1 MFPIITT
8 DLIISR
14 PGLCQGLL
22 YNHLRDSLIHSFS
35 QSWFVKISL
44 RRRHTLTFA
53 DGAFSHKIDHVTIF
67 QEILNSKGYPN
78 RITGSKV
85 TAILLK
91 GWILPMV
98 ELHREGSASAA
109 CAAGL
114 FLLLLTFYYSLSTVY
129 CLLFIVYSLL
139 FDVYC

>member
-1 MFPIITT
+1 MDIRWKVLGAVSC
-8 DLIISR
+8 DLAIFSR

-22 YNHLRDSLIHSFS
+22 YNHLRDSLIHWFI

-44 RRRHTLTFA
+44 RRRHALTFT

-67 QEILNSKGYPN
+67 QEILNSKGHPN

-91 GWILPMV
+91 EWILPI
-98 ELHREGSASAA
+98 GGASSGRV
-109 CAAGL
+109 CICRQRSRL
-114 FLLLLTFYYSLSTVY
+114 VY
-129 CLLFIVYSLL
+129 LIITLMKK
-139 FDVYC
+139 